1 MLALSFVFL
10 TVAFRSLL
18 VPLQAGITNLL
29 TVAAALGVL
38 TAVFQWGWGLS
49 AIGLDAPGDT
59 VPIASYVPL
68 MNVRRAVRAL
78 DGLRGLPGEPD
89 PASPHAGRGSA
100 NGGDLRTRSRGPRR
114 HRRRAD
120 DVPLCSSFI
129 INPDPTI
136 KQFGVGLAT
145 AVLLAGIM
153 VVLLV
158 PAMLT
163 LFGRR
168 LFALPR
174 PLDRVVPHIDVEGS
188 ATPIRIPDSPTV
200 ESDRS
205 RAPAGTGRA
214 AGEREQERSA
224 GKSDRSP
231 PDP

>member
-1 MLALSFVFL
+1 MMFAVLFGLSMDYEVFL
-10 TVAFRSLL
+10 VSRIQHHHTLGEDPRTAVTSGLGAAAH
-18 VPLQAGITNLL
+18 VVT
-29 TVAAALGVL
+29 AAALIMFL
-38 TAVFQWGWGLS
+38 VF
-49 AIGLDAPGDT
+49 
-59 VPIASYVPL
+59 
-68 MNVRRAVRAL
+68 
-78 DGLRGLPGEPD
+78 
-89 PASPHAGRGSA
+89 
-100 NGGDLRTRSRGPRR
+100 
-114 HRRRAD
+114 
-120 DVPLCSSFI
+120 SSFI

-200 ESDRS
+200 DSDRS

-224 GKSDRSP
+224 GKSDRP
-231 PDP
+231 APDP